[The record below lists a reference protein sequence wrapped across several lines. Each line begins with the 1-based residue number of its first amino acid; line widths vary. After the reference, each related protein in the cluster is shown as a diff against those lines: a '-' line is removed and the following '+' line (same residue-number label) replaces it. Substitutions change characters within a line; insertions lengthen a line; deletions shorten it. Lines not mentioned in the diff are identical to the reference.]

1 MSKDRDIEGKIS
13 SMENFVEPNNNPL
26 PGSDEASVFMKK
38 RLLQHKK
45 YLKTARGAQQ
55 AMEKINEKEAALD
68 NLRQG
73 NPSKPKN

>member
-1 MSKDRDIEGKIS
+1 MSKDRDIENKKN
-13 SMENFVEPNNNPL
+13 SMENFIEPDSKPL

-55 AMEKINEKEAALD
+55 AIEKINEKEAALD
-68 NLRQG
+68 YVRQG
-73 NPSKPKN
+73 NPNRPKN

>member
-1 MSKDRDIEGKIS
+1 MSKDRDIENKKN
-13 SMENFVEPNNNPL
+13 SMENFIEPDNNPL

-55 AMEKINEKEAALD
+55 AMEKLSENEAKLD
-68 NLRQG
+68 DIRRSNQKKT
-73 NPSKPKN
+73 NT

>member
-13 SMENFVEPNNNPL
+13 SMENFVEPDNDPL

-55 AMEKINEKEAALD
+55 AIEKINEKEAALD
-68 NLRQG
+68 YVRHG
-73 NPSKPKN
+73 NPNRPKN

>member
-1 MSKDRDIEGKIS
+1 MSKDRDIENKKN
-13 SMENFVEPNNNPL
+13 SMENFIEPDNNPL

-55 AMEKINEKEAALD
+55 AMEKISEKEAALD
-68 NLRQG
+68 NIRQD
-73 NPSKPKN
+73 NSSKPKN